1 MIEAINVTKA
11 YKTNVN
17 VVKGISFTVSPGE
30 ILGLLGPNGAG
41 KTTMMQ
47 MVSTLLKP
55 SSGQIFISGL
65 DTRTDDLEI
74 KKHMGFL
81 TTEVK
86 LDPDSTPNRLFDY
99 FSRLYR
105 IDKKTAS
112 ERKIE
117 SFERFGI
124 LPFADKKISQLSTGM
139 RQKISISIS
148 LIHNPEVVIFDEP
161 TNGLDILSSHQV
173 QEYLK
178 QLRNTGHTVL
188 LSTHIFSV
196 AESLC
201 DRIAIL
207 IDGRIVSTGTT
218 TELMQQTQTASFEDA
233 FLKLYSIY
241 HQEAASLTG
250 EI

>member
-1 MIEAINVTKA
+1 MIEVTHVSKA
-11 YKTNVN
+11 YKADLN
-17 VVKGISFTVSPGE
+17 VVNDVSFTVAPGE

-41 KTTMMQ
+41 KTTLMQ

-55 SSGQIFISGL
+55 TSGQIMISGL
-65 DTRTDDLEI
+65 NTRTDDLEI

-86 LDPDSTPNRLFDY
+86 LDPDSTPNRLFDF

-105 IDKKTAS
+105 IDRKTAS
-112 ERKIE
+112 ERRIE

-124 LPFADKKISQLSTGM
+124 MPFADKKISQLSTGM

-173 QEYLK
+173 QKYLMF
-178 QLRNTGHTVL
+178 LRDTGHTVL

-196 AESLC
+196 AEALC
-201 DRIAIL
+201 DRIAVL
-207 IDGRIVSTGTT
+207 IDGKIVSEGTTVELMRTTGTD
-218 TELMQQTQTASFEDA
+218 SFEEA
-233 FLKLYSIY
+233 FLKLYSL
-241 HQEAASLTG
+241 HHKEADSAKGGS
-250 EI
+250 

>member
-1 MIEAINVTKA
+1 MIEVKNVTKA
-11 YKTNVN
+11 YKANQN
-17 VVKGISFTVSPGE
+17 VVNDVSFTVSPGE

-41 KTTMMQ
+41 KTTLMQ

-55 SSGQIFISGL
+55 SSGQILISGL
-65 DTRTDDLEI
+65 NTRTDDLEI

-99 FSRLYR
+99 FSRLYQ

-124 LPFADKKISQLSTGM
+124 MPFADKKISQLSTGM

-173 QEYLK
+173 QVYLMH
-178 QLRNTGHTVL
+178 LRNTGHTVL

-196 AESLC
+196 ADALC
-201 DRIAIL
+201 DRIAVL
-207 IDGRIVSTGTT
+207 IDGKIVASGSTA
-218 TELMQQTQTASFEDA
+218 ELMEMTQTESFEEA
-233 FLKLYSIY
+233 FLKLYSI
-241 HQEAASLTG
+241 HHMEAASSQG
-250 EI
+250 GS

>member
-1 MIEAINVTKA
+1 MIEVINVVKA
-11 YKTNVN
+11 YKANIN
-17 VVKGISFTVSPGE
+17 VVNDVSFTVSPGE
-30 ILGLLGPNGAG
+30 MLGLLGPNGAG
-41 KTTMMQ
+41 KTTLMQ

-55 SSGQIFISGL
+55 SSGRILISGL
-65 DTRTDDLEI
+65 DTVKDDLEI

-105 IDKKTAS
+105 INQKTAAN
-112 ERKIE
+112 RKIE

-124 LPFADKKISQLSTGM
+124 MPFADKKISQLSTGM

-173 QEYLK
+173 QSYLK
-178 QLRNTGHTVL
+178 FLRDTGHTVL

-201 DRIAIL
+201 DRIAVL
-207 IDGRIVSTGTT
+207 IDGKIVATGRTH
-218 TELMQQTQTASFEDA
+218 ELIQMTDTDSFENA
-233 FLKLYSIY
+233 FLKLYSL
-241 HQEAASLTG
+241 HHREAAPTK
-250 EI
+250 E

>member
-1 MIEAINVTKA
+1 MIDVINVTKA
-11 YKTNVN
+11 YKSNIN
-17 VVKGISFTVSPGE
+17 VVNDVSFTVSPGE
-30 ILGLLGPNGAG
+30 MLGLLGPNGAG
-41 KTTMMQ
+41 KTTLMQ

-55 SSGQIFISGL
+55 SSGRILISGL
-65 DTRTDDLEI
+65 DTATDDLEI

-99 FSRLYR
+99 FSRLYQ
-105 IDKKTAS
+105 IDKKTAAM
-112 ERKIE
+112 RKTE

-173 QEYLK
+173 QSYLK
-178 QLRNTGHTVL
+178 FLRDTDHTVL

-201 DRIAIL
+201 DRIAII
-207 IDGRIVSTGTT
+207 IDGKIVATGRTD
-218 TELMQQTQTASFEDA
+218 ELIRMTDTSSFEDA
-233 FLKLYSIY
+233 FLKLYSM
-241 HQEAASLTG
+241 HHHEAAPAK
-250 EI
+250 E

>member
-1 MIEAINVTKA
+1 MIEVFNVAKA
-11 YKTNVN
+11 YKANIN
-17 VVKGISFTVSPGE
+17 VVNDVSFKVCPGE

-41 KTTMMQ
+41 KTTLMQ

-55 SSGQIFISGL
+55 SSGHILISGMN
-65 DTRTDDLEI
+65 TATDALEI

-81 TTEVK
+81 TTELR

-99 FSRLYR
+99 FGRLYR
-105 IDKKTAS
+105 IDKKTSAA
-112 ERKIE
+112 RKIE

-124 LPFADKKISQLSTGM
+124 TPFADKKISQLSTGM

-173 QEYLK
+173 QNYLK
-178 QLRNTGHTVL
+178 HLRDTGHTVL

-196 AESLC
+196 AEALC
-201 DRIAIL
+201 NRIAVL
-207 IDGRIVSTGTT
+207 IDGKIVASGTT
-218 TELMQQTQTASFEDA
+218 QELIQLTNTTRFEDA
-233 FLKLYSIY
+233 FLELYALHHIEGVSKK
-241 HQEAASLTG
+241 G
-250 EI
+250 ET